1 MKKKNIFL
9 LLLLAIAG
17 CKPEYKIRTDWES
30 LNLKGAVKTLTRYR
44 QLDVKDV
51 YYFDP
56 RGNLFEIK
64 YHTISSTQQDN
75 PDSIITYR
83 YTLKGLLDSYA
94 YSYRP
99 DANRNRIFEISHSY
113 HPLQKSNTY
122 HFMHA
127 IPNSHPEMTRIYDAN
142 GHLIS
147 EIKYGLESRSFQSKT
162 TNAYNSLG
170 YKIQTTHHYPD
181 TIPDIIVRYD
191 NDTNGNPIT
200 ISYIHSEKEVLQHSS
215 YTYDAVGNWLL
226 KTTIAD
232 NGITTIEKQEIEY
245 Y

>member
-1 MKKKNIFL
+1 ML
-9 LLLLAIAG
+9 LLLLFAIAG

-64 YHTISSTQQDN
+64 YYTVPSVQQDT
-75 PDSIITYR
+75 PDSTITYR
-83 YTLKGLLDSYA
+83 YTFKGLLNSYV
-94 YSYRP
+94 YSYMP
-99 DANRNRIFEISHSY
+99 DANRNRDFEISHSY

-122 HFMHA
+122 HFRHA
-127 IPNSHPEMTRIYDAN
+127 TPNSHPEMTRIYDTN

-147 EIKYGLESRSFQSKT
+147 EIKYGPERRNFKLKT
-162 TNAYNSLG
+162 INTYDSLG
-170 YKIQTTHHYPD
+170 YKIQATHHYPG
-181 TIPDIIVRYD
+181 TIPDVVVRYD

-200 ISYIHSEKEVLQHSS
+200 VSSQHPEKEVLQHSS
-215 YTYDAVGNWLL
+215 YTYDAIGNWLL